1 MIGLSVF
8 VKLSGKRG
16 KMRNPLILD
25 ILQPLLNKSYFT
37 SKEARA
43 LGITIAALHHYIK
56 KGTIKRIRR
65 GVYQSSICENQT
77 FQWRDLIEA
86 VLSVSGGA
94 VCLISA
100 LAIYELTEEMPRQ
113 HWIAVSN
120 STSIKRNSEIKFTRL
135 RNMNL
140 GVTKI
145 VLEGVSVPI
154 FDRERTI
161 IDSFRLL
168 SRETAIKALKMGVS
182 QKGTKKIDLLK
193 LQEYAEKLRV
203 DITDFLMMV
212 TT

>member
-1 MIGLSVF
+1 
-8 VKLSGKRG
+8 
-16 KMRNPLILD
+16 
-25 ILQPLLNKSYFT
+25 
-37 SKEARA
+37 
-43 LGITIAALHHYIK
+43 
-56 KGTIKRIRR
+56 
-65 GVYQSSICENQT
+65 
-77 FQWRDLIEA
+77 
-86 VLSVSGGA
+86 
-94 VCLISA
+94 
-100 LAIYELTEEMPRQ
+100 MPRQ
-113 HWIAVSN
+113 HWIAVNN
-120 STSIKRNSEIKFTRL
+120 STSIKRNREIKFTRL

>member
-1 MIGLSVF
+1 MKEQLA
-8 VKLSGKRG
+8 
-16 KMRNPLILD
+16 LD
-25 ILQPLLNKSYFT
+25 LLQPLLKKPYFT
-37 SKEARA
+37 SKEVQA
-43 LGITIAALHHYIK
+43 LGIKIATLHHYIK

-65 GVYQSSICENQT
+65 GVYQSSTCKNPT

-86 VLSVSGGA
+86 AISVSGG
-94 VCLISA
+94 VICLISA
-100 LAIYELTEEMPRQ
+100 LAVYELTEEIPRQ
-113 HWIAVSN
+113 HWIAVNN
-120 STSIKRNSEIKFTRL
+120 STSIKKSREIKFTRL
-135 RNMNL
+135 RNMDL

-145 VLEGVSVPI
+145 VLEGVSVLI

-168 SRETAIKALKMGVS
+168 SRETAIKALKMGVL
-182 QKGTKKIDLLK
+182 QKGPKKIDLLK

>member
-1 MIGLSVF
+1 M
-8 VKLSGKRG
+8 KKA
-16 KMRNPLILD
+16 PTLD
-25 ILQPLLNKSYFT
+25 ALQPLLKKPYFT
-37 SKEARA
+37 SKEVRA
-43 LGITIAALHHYIK
+43 LGIKVATIHHYIK

-65 GVYQSSICENQT
+65 GVYQSSTSKNPT

-86 VLSVSGGA
+86 VISVSGGV
-94 VCLISA
+94 VCLVSA
-100 LAIYELTEEMPRQ
+100 LAVYDLTEEMPRQ

-120 STSIKRNSEIKFTRL
+120 STSIKKSKEIKFTRL
-135 RNMNL
+135 RNMDL

-145 VLEGVSVPI
+145 DLEGVTVAI

-168 SRETAIKALKMGVS
+168 SRETAIKALKMGVL
-182 QKGTKKIDLLK
+182 QKGSKKINLLK
-193 LQEYAEKLRV
+193 LQDYAEKLRV